1 MADARYRQILE
12 DMEEG
17 YYEIDLNGTLTFV
30 NKIVC
35 KIAELPK
42 KEIIGLNYIAYTT
55 KATARRVFKTFN
67 KVFETGIPQRIE
79 YEIILGDNR
88 RKTIENTISL
98 MRDGGNN
105 IVGFCGLISDI
116 TKRKRL
122 EEQLRENRE
131 RFEALFEN
139 ANELIITTDAYGY
152 IRRLNKKVEEISGYG
167 RNELIGQSILV
178 ISHPDDRHIYIDF
191 WKQLLEGKTPRLELR
206 AVGKDGSQAWLLAS
220 GSAIKKGRKIIE
232 VQYNAQ
238 EISTLKEAQQT
249 IEGLKNNLSSIFE
262 SSPNMIICLDC
273 TGKVVMANPVTER
286 IFRKPVSAI
295 TGRGIS

>member
-98 MRDGGNN
+98 MRDG
-105 IVGFCGLISDI
+105 
-116 TKRKRL
+116 
-122 EEQLRENRE
+122 
-131 RFEALFEN
+131 A
-139 ANELIITTDAYGY
+139 TT
-152 IRRLNKKVEEISGYG
+152 S
-167 RNELIGQSILV
+167 
-178 ISHPDDRHIYIDF
+178 
-191 WKQLLEGKTPRLELR
+191 
-206 AVGKDGSQAWLLAS
+206 
-220 GSAIKKGRKIIE
+220 
-232 VQYNAQ
+232 
-238 EISTLKEAQQT
+238 
-249 IEGLKNNLSSIFE
+249 
-262 SSPNMIICLDC
+262 
-273 TGKVVMANPVTER
+273 
-286 IFRKPVSAI
+286 
-295 TGRGIS
+295 